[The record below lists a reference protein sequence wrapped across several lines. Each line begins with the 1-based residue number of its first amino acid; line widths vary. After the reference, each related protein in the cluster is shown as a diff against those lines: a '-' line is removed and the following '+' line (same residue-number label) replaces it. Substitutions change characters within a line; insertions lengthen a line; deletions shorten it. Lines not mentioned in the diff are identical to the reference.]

1 MLALLPKGFE
11 SLIYSIK
18 IGAGVTGA
26 VGPRAGG
33 QNSDPEGR
41 PHLSTKSA
49 PGDLLMNFL
58 VPGAPGAFPWIL
70 TALTA
75 DVARQINSEAFKK
88 HLKIPNCTT
97 ALIASFSSRLNS
109 EAVTAVGRTPTAN
122 CCQRIGSRGPSA
134 PINQKCLRKPSCK
147 FVFSPW
153 HQRPPR
159 GDLPIDQK
167 PPVKISGEVVGD
179 TPANVKNLENSH
191 AELP

>member
-11 SLIYSIK
+11 SLIYFIK

-88 HLKIPNCTT
+88 HLKSRT
-97 ALIASFSSRLNS
+97 AQLL
-109 EAVTAVGRTPTAN
+109 
-122 CCQRIGSRGPSA
+122 
-134 PINQKCLRKPSCK
+134 
-147 FVFSPW
+147 
-153 HQRPPR
+153 
-159 GDLPIDQK
+159 
-167 PPVKISGEVVGD
+167 
-179 TPANVKNLENSH
+179 
-191 AELP
+191 